1 MQIIKNCGI
10 DACYQSM
17 FMDYLE
23 KCREED
29 YYYEYDSPS
38 PQTNV
43 YNTYNITINTCNINH
58 SGLEQTSIATCSIS
72 TDLIKPIIYLS
83 PTGIIN

>member
-23 KCREED
+23 KCRDED
-29 YYYEYDSPS
+29 YYEYSTTS
-38 PQTNV
+38 QTNV
-43 YNTYNITINTCNINH
+43 YNTYNITINTCNISH
-58 SGLEQTSIATCSIS
+58 SDLEQKTSIATSSIS

-83 PTGIIN
+83 PIGIIN